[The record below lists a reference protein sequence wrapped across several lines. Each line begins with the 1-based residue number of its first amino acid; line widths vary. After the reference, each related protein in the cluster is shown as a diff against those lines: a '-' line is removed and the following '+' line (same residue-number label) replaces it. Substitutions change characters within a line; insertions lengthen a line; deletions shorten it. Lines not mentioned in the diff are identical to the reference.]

1 MVLIEGGKHACWRI
15 KIVFTLQESTQV
27 HYIYK
32 YLFRTYVE
40 CTPSN
45 YVNTPASLQS
55 TLISTTLPCSGSDP
69 RILEGD
75 ERRAAAA
82 TRDKCAHLC
91 ELLAVELSH
100 KRIARA
106 SRGDCNTPLRPYIS
120 SHALRSRGQPARLW
134 GVAAAAAAVPSSAP
148 PWVLCTCGSP

>member
-1 MVLIEGGKHACWRI
+1 MVEGGKHACWRI

-32 YLFRTYVE
+32 YLFHTYVE

-45 YVNTPASLQS
+45 YVNTPASLQF

-69 RILEGD
+69 RIIEGD

-82 TRDKCAHLC
+82 TRDKSAHLC

-106 SRGDCNTPLRPYIS
+106 SRGDCSTPLRPYIS
-120 SHALRSRGQPARLW
+120 SHALRFRGQPARLW
-134 GVAAAAAAVPSSAP
+134 GVAAAAAAVPSSAL